1 MEKHTPEKRRK
12 ERIEEVMLEV
22 CIDNSSDYVERTLL
36 IRNGLLIL
44 IGIGGRILY
53 VTMWLLTFIMYT
65 QNIQSLI
72 FHRTPMLVGKSA
84 FEGQMHSALNL
95 SQLKG

>member
-36 IRNGLLIL
+36 IRLM
-44 IGIGGRILY
+44 
-53 VTMWLLTFIMYT
+53 VC
-65 QNIQSLI
+65 
-72 FHRTPMLVGKSA
+72 
-84 FEGQMHSALNL
+84 
-95 SQLKG
+95 

>member
-36 IRNGLLIL
+36 IRNGLLIDL
-44 IGIGGRILY
+44 TGIGGRNIMY
-53 VTMWLLTFIMYT
+53 ILLTKRELACSIKDLFYGIKST
-65 QNIQSLI
+65 EKNDL
-72 FHRTPMLVGKSA
+72 RTCLFSN
-84 FEGQMHSALNL
+84 H
-95 SQLKG
+95 

>member
-44 IGIGGRILY
+44 IGIGGRNIIRNNVVVDLY
-53 VTMWLLTFIMYT
+53 NV
-65 QNIQSLI
+65 
-72 FHRTPMLVGKSA
+72 
-84 FEGQMHSALNL
+84 HSKYSTTHLP
-95 SQLKG
+95 

>member
-44 IGIGGRILY
+44 IGIGGRNIITVYNNVVVDLY
-53 VTMWLLTFIMYT
+53 NV
-65 QNIQSLI
+65 
-72 FHRTPMLVGKSA
+72 
-84 FEGQMHSALNL
+84 HSKYSITHLP
-95 SQLKG
+95 

>member
-72 FHRTPMLVGKSA
+72 FHSTPMLVGKSA
-84 FEGQMHSALNL
+84 FESQMHSALNL

>member
-36 IRNGLLIL
+36 IGNGLLIL
-44 IGIGGRILY
+44 IGIVGRNIITVYNNVVVDLY
-53 VTMWLLTFIMYT
+53 NV
-65 QNIQSLI
+65 
-72 FHRTPMLVGKSA
+72 
-84 FEGQMHSALNL
+84 HSKYSITHLP
-95 SQLKG
+95 